1 MGALYS
7 GALMLPPSPTST
19 AALGLSAPRGAPPT
33 ECPAAR
39 PGTLGFQGLWLFSAR
54 ADLLIIALPLA
65 LALAVAAS
73 TALSAPAADG
83 AQRLAAWTAQNLL
96 GNATHVVL
104 TFLLFAVH
112 RDVLTAAPGQPRLV
126 LAGALAM
133 LAVGTGFFF
142 SFYADR
148 TAHIYLVAV
157 VFNVFGLH
165 HTLSQHRGIW
175 SLHGL
180 REGDAGMPAP
190 SSRERELQKVYVP
203 LMLTLLLVRILFVS
217 ESSDSSGSSAYLDVG
232 QGAVLPRET
241 LAVLLAV
248 WMGYFVALFRSVL
261 STGPRSGPKVLYL
274 LAMATATGLVLV
286 APSWGYVMLPGM
298 HGLEYYVLSARMME
312 PRSGDASPLRR
323 GLIVPLMVA
332 SMLPLLALGVMH
344 GLLQEGPAFGLLA
357 SQSDAVRAHP
367 LLRALTSLSFA
378 VVLAHYFADALI
390 YRFRIPSIRAVMLR
404 RLGLR

>member
-1 MGALYS
+1 MTPV
-7 GALMLPPSPTST
+7 LPAAPSP
-19 AALGLSAPRGAPPT
+19 AHAPAPGL
-33 ECPAAR
+33 
-39 PGTLGFQGLWLFSAR
+39 PGTLAFRGLWLFSAR

-73 TALSAPAADG
+73 TVLSAPAADG

-112 RDVLTAAPGQPRLV
+112 RDVLTAAPGQPRQV

-133 LAVGTGFFF
+133 LAVGMGFFF

-148 TAHIYLVAV
+148 TAHIYAVAV

-180 REGDAGMPAP
+180 REGAAGMPAP

-217 ESSDSSGSSAYLDVG
+217 ESTDAGSSAYLDVG

-312 PRSGDASPLRR
+312 PRPGDASPLRR

-357 SQSDAVRAHP
+357 GQSDAVRAHP

>member
-1 MGALYS
+1 MTPVL
-7 GALMLPPSPTST
+7 
-19 AALGLSAPRGAPPT
+19 
-33 ECPAAR
+33 PAAPSR
-39 PGTLGFQGLWLFSAR
+39 THAPAPGLPGTLAFRGLWLFSAR

-65 LALAVAAS
+65 LALGVAAS
-73 TALSAPAADG
+73 SVLSAPAADG
-83 AQRLAAWTAQNLL
+83 AHRLAAWTAQNLL

-112 RDVLTAAPGQPRLV
+112 RDVLTAAPGQPRQV

-142 SFYADR
+142 SFYADL
-148 TAHIYLVAV
+148 TAHTYAVAV

-180 REGDAGMPAP
+180 REGDAGLPA
-190 SSRERELQKVYVP
+190 SSPKERELQKLYVP

-217 ESSDSSGSSAYLDVG
+217 ESTGPDGSAYLDVG

-261 STGPRSGPKVLYL
+261 SAGTRSGPKVLYL

-298 HGLEYYVLSARMME
+298 HGLEYYVISARMLE
-312 PRSGDASPLRR
+312 PRQGDTSRVPRA
-323 GLIVPLMVA
+323 LIVPLMIA
-332 SMLPLLALGVMH
+332 SMLPLLALGVVH
-344 GLLQEGPAFGLLA
+344 GVLQEEAVFGVSA
-357 SQSDAVRAHP
+357 SQADVVRAWP
-367 LLRALTSLSFA
+367 LLRVLTSLSFA